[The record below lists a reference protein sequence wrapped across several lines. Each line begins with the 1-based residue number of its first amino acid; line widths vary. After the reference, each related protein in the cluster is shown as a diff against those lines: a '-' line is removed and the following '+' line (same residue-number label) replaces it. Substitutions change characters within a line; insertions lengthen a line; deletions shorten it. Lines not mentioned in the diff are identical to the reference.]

1 MIYPNLNDCKVL
13 FAPNTH
19 STVRVQKNRRRVV
32 SMQMGNIV
40 SNARSDS
47 AGVCASVYKNGVR
60 GFSSLA
66 AVDENSVKAVLN
78 AATENAAFLDA
89 RTGYGMPNIPVIG
102 GGNITT
108 QRGVTDVEQK
118 RYVEFLRVLDEY
130 IVKNCPKVIARGV
143 LSTEDSMS
151 KQLISSDGAD
161 GESCIP
167 RAYIY
172 IFLTA
177 NHKNGTP
184 VELFRS
190 FGGFG
195 CFDELFSNPE
205 MLFGEIDALYN
216 TLIDKTEA
224 IYADA
229 GEKVCILD
237 GMLSGMLAH
246 EAVGHT
252 VESDL
257 VMAGSV
263 AKHCMGKQV
272 ASSLVS
278 LTDFAHTAFGETAP
292 LPVYLDD
299 EGVIA
304 TDAPIIKDGILVGY
318 MHNRESAR
326 DFGVAPTGNA
336 RAFAYSDEPLVRMR
350 NTAIHPGSSSVEEM
364 IASIEDGYYLIDT
377 NNGQADTTGEFMF
390 GITMGYE
397 IKNGKLGK
405 AILDTTISG
414 VAFEMLKT
422 VDMVGNKMIW
432 TSSGM
437 CGKKQPMPV
446 GMGGPALR
454 CRAMIGGR

>member
-1 MIYPNLNDCKVL
+1 MIYPKLSNCKSL
-13 FAPNTH
+13 FAANTH
-19 STVRVQKNRRRVV
+19 STLRVQKSRRRVV
-32 SMQMGNIV
+32 SMRMGDIV
-40 SNARSDS
+40 SNARTESK
-47 AGVCASVYKNGVR
+47 GVCASVYKNGVR

-66 AVDENSVKAVLN
+66 ATDEKAVKSVLE
-78 AATENAAFLDA
+78 AATANAAFLDA
-89 RTGYGMPNIPVIG
+89 RTGYALPSVPVIG
-102 GGNITT
+102 GGHISA
-108 QRGVTDVEQK
+108 QRGVCDVEQK
-118 RYVEFLRVLDEY
+118 RYVKFLREIDNY
-130 IVKNCPKVIARGV
+130 IIKSCPKVTARAI
-143 LSTEDSMS
+143 TAMEDSME
-151 KQLISSDGAD
+151 KELISSDGAD

-167 RAYIY
+167 RSYIY
-172 IFLTA
+172 VFLTA
-177 NHKNGTP
+177 NHQNGTP
-184 VELFRS
+184 VELYKV

-195 CFDELFSNPE
+195 CFDELFSTPDV
-205 MLFGEIDALYN
+205 LFAEIDELY
-216 TLIDKTEA
+216 LRLLDKTEA
-224 IYADA
+224 VHADA
-229 GEKVCILD
+229 GEKTCILD
-237 GMLSGMLAH
+237 GILSGMLAH

-263 AKHCMGKQV
+263 AKHCLNKQV

-278 LTDFAHTAFGETAP
+278 MTDFAHTAFGETAP
-292 LPVYLDD
+292 LPVYIDD

-326 DFGVAPTGNA
+326 DFGVAPAGNA

-350 NTAIHPGSSSVEEM
+350 NTAVHPGDSSVEDM

-377 NNGQADTTGEFMF
+377 GNGQADTTGEFMF

-422 VDMVGNKMIW
+422 VDMVGDKMVW
-432 TSSGM
+432 ASSGM